1 MKTLHLITNGRLMH
15 TVHLKRGTTR
25 TQILTNKAVIEK
37 LKAEAT
43 APSEIIICD
52 DDNREIGHITVP
64 FECKDKEKFVV
75 YDKLAILA
83 FSVLIIVAYIVTF
96 KHLIQ

>member
-15 TVHLKRGTTR
+15 TVHVERGTTR
-25 TQILTNKAVIEK
+25 TQILANKAVIEK

-52 DDNREIGHITVP
+52 DDNREIGNITVP
-64 FECKDKEKFVV
+64 FDYEDENVNV
-75 YDKLAILA
+75 AYDKLISLA
-83 FSVLIIVAYIVTF
+83 FSAVILIVYMEVIHY
-96 KHLIQ
+96 